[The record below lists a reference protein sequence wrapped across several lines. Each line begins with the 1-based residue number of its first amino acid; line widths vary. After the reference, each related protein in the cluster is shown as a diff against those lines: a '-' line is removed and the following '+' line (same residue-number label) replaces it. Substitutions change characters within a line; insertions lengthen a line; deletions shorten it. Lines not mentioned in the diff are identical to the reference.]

1 VSGNGLPTLDAGA
14 RHLQFMGDNPVFAR
28 AGMKLKRD
36 HMDLVPA
43 TNEFNRELV
52 RPMFEA
58 ATRGIEPLEHETDF
72 QFEQETAANLTGR
85 PQSCR
90 VARRIP

>member
-1 VSGNGLPTLDAGA
+1 MGN
-14 RHLQFMGDNPVFAR
+14 NPVIAR
-28 AGMKLKRD
+28 TGIKLERD
-36 HMDLVPA
+36 YVDLVST
-43 TNEFNRELV
+43 TNEFSCELV
-52 RPMFEA
+52 RPVFEA
-58 ATRGIEPLEHETDF
+58 AARGVEPLQHETDF